1 MTAAPD
7 LDVLRERIR
16 GMEQAGSRTGVELP
30 THPAL
35 AGLLR
40 LRAGSSYAVDSLS
53 LAALMMA
60 GPSAQGAW
68 TAVVGVGDLGAE
80 AFASLGVD
88 LARTVLV
95 PDPGESWLEVT
106 AALVD
111 VAPLVV
117 LRPPPRVS
125 EAAAAKLAARLRK
138 RSAALVALGDWP
150 RCEARLAATGV
161 RWTGPDHGA
170 GHLAGRHVDLV
181 VRRGAGP
188 AKEASLWFPAE
199 GSARRDRSVE
209 RSGLRPAR
217 PIAEAG

>member
-1 MTAAPD
+1 VTTAPD
-7 LDVLRERIR
+7 LDVLRARIR
-16 GMEQAGSRTGVELP
+16 GMEQSGSRTGVELP

-35 AGLLR
+35 AGLLQ
-40 LRAGSSYAVDSLS
+40 LRAGASYGVDSLS

-88 LARTVLV
+88 LSRTVLV
-95 PDPGESWLEVT
+95 PDPAESWLEVT

-125 EAAAAKLAARLRK
+125 EGAAAKLAARLRK

-150 RCEARLAATGV
+150 RCEARLAVTGL
-161 RWTGPDHGA
+161 RWSGPDHGA
-170 GHLAGRHVDLV
+170 GHLGGRHVDLL
-181 VRRGAGP
+181 VRRGVGP
-188 AKEASLWFPAE
+188 AKEATLWMPAD
-199 GSARRDRSVE
+199 GSVRRDRSAE
-209 RSGLRPAR
+209 RMRPVAR
-217 PIAEAG
+217 LGEVG